1 MNVVWWALGGALAG
15 ATFVAFGIFMFW
27 VMTYLGGYGLI
38 AGALIGLALGVWK
51 GMIERRKKQ
60 LQSPTNNWERP
71 FY

>member
-27 VMTYLGGYGLI
+27 VMTYLGGFGLL
-38 AGALIGLALGVWK
+38 AGALIGLALGAWK

-60 LQSPTNNWERP
+60 SQPPINNWERP

>member
-60 LQSPTNNWERP
+60 SQSPTSNWERP

>member
-27 VMTYLGGYGLI
+27 VMAYLGGFGVI
-38 AGALIGLALGVWK
+38 AGAVIGLGLGLWK

-60 LQSPTNNWERP
+60 AQPPLKSSDRP

>member
-27 VMTYLGGYGLI
+27 IMVYLGGVGI
-38 AGALIGLALGVWK
+38 AIGAGIGLALGTWK
-51 GMIERRKKQ
+51 GMIERRKKRG
-60 LQSPTNNWERP
+60 QSPLKSSERP

>member
-27 VMTYLGGYGLI
+27 VMAYLGGFGI
-38 AGALIGLALGVWK
+38 AIGAGIGLALGVWK
-51 GMIERRKKQ
+51 GINERRKKRSQ
-60 LQSPTNNWERP
+60 PSLNTWDRP

>member
-1 MNVVWWALGGALAG
+1 MSVVWWALGGTLAG

-27 VMTYLGGYGLI
+27 VLANLGGFGII

-51 GMIERRKKQ
+51 GMLERRKKQ
-60 LQSPTNNWERP
+60 AQGTHNTWDRP